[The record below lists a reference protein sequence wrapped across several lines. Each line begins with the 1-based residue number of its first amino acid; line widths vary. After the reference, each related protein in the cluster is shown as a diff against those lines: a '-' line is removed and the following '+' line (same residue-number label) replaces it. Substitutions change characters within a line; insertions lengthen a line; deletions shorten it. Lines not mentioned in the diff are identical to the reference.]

1 MNAHITRAQ
10 AAESLDLVRAYIQ
23 RHDPDRTALLNEP
36 GHEGDFY
43 SLNVEES
50 GYEAYVLTEAV
61 TWPDGVH
68 AEAVN
73 NCAIGLHPT
82 NVSRETLTD
91 PYTYGTIWEHQNGDM
106 GAVIM
111 NVFRDTAGLAA
122 YRQPDTDM
130 VVFLRGTLPLPQCLP
145 LAAFLTLYRT
155 TDGDTPTPGEH
166 HFARTAGQA

>member
-10 AAESLDLVRAYIQ
+10 ADASLDLVRAYVQ
-23 RHDPDRTALLNEP
+23 RHEPDYIPLLNEP

-43 SLNVEES
+43 SINIEGT
-50 GYEAYVLTEAV
+50 GYEASAV
-61 TWPDGVH
+61 EQAITWPNGVY

-91 PYTYGTIWEHQNGDM
+91 PYAYGTIWEHQNGDM

-145 LAAFLTLYRT
+145 LAAFLALYRT
-155 TDGDTPTPGEH
+155 TDGDTPVPGEH
-166 HFARTAGQA
+166 HFTRTQGQA